1 MAARGFKVKPK
12 TGDLDGNIVVFSAS
26 SQEQSAHP
34 YHKEGHGMFTYHLLK
49 KLQESKGKVSMGEL
63 SEYISDNV
71 SIQSLKVNKKDQEP
85 KVYISSNL
93 RDNWKNWEF

>member
-1 MAARGFKVKPK
+1 
-12 TGDLDGNIVVFSAS
+12 
-26 SQEQSAHP
+26 
-34 YHKEGHGMFTYHLLK
+34 
-49 KLQESKGKVSMGEL
+49 MGEL

-71 SIQSLKVNKKDQEP
+71 SLQSLKVNQKDQET